1 MDKQRPTKPYA
12 EVKAILGEASTA
24 WERLVGAIRY
34 QYEVDEIWAEGKP
47 THKRY
52 NNLYFKRG
60 GKALACL
67 ALREGY
73 FLASVTL
80 GGKERDAFEEQRAT
94 FGEEIH
100 REYDAAETLHDGKW
114 LGFEIRDGSCLLIDD
129 IVRLLNIKRKPN
141 RKATPKS
148 LEECGR
154 LDIGLSHE
162 EITRRIVEGM

>member
-1 MDKQRPTKPYA
+1 MNKPRPTKPYT
-12 EVKAILGEASTA
+12 EVKSMLGGASTA
-24 WERLVGAIRY
+24 WEQLIGAIRY

-47 THKRY
+47 THKHY

-60 GKALACL
+60 GKALAYLC
-67 ALREGY
+67 LREGH

-80 GGKERDAFEEQRAT
+80 GGKERDAFEEQRTT
-94 FGEEIH
+94 FGEEIR

-114 LGFEIRDGSCLLIDD
+114 LGFEIRDSNCFLIDD
-129 IVRLLNIKRKPN
+129 IIRLLHIKRKPN

-148 LEECGR
+148 LEDCGR

-162 EITRRIVEGM
+162 EITRWIVEGM